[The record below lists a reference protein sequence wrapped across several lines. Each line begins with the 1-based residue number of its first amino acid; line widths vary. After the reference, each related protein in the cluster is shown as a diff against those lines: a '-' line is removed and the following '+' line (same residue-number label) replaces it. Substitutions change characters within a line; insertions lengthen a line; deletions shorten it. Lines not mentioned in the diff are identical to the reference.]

1 MMHFCSKIKKSW
13 NDFKI
18 KEKNGEVFAKG
29 LCGKKLFLIF
39 VILSIFGTYYEQ
51 ILNLIRYYYSEGIIF
66 WESRSGVFYGPFSP
80 IYGAGAILI
89 LVLFG
94 RKKRPW
100 HQTLLYGS
108 LFGGIFEYLI
118 SFLQQTFTHTVSW
131 NYSNHFLNIN
141 GRTTIPFMLVWG
153 LLSLALIEVVYPFL
167 SRWIEKIPLRLGTI
181 LYYILFTFII
191 IDCTV
196 SWTALIRGMLRRN
209 NLPSLTPVGSFYD
222 QKYPDEKLQHFFPNM
237 NFLTK

>member
-1 MMHFCSKIKKSW
+1 
-13 NDFKI
+13 
-18 KEKNGEVFAKG
+18 
-29 LCGKKLFLIF
+29 
-39 VILSIFGTYYEQ
+39 
-51 ILNLIRYYYSEGIIF
+51 
-66 WESRSGVFYGPFSP
+66 
-80 IYGAGAILI
+80 
-89 LVLFG
+89 
-94 RKKRPW
+94 
-100 HQTLLYGS
+100 
-108 LFGGIFEYLI
+108 
-118 SFLQQTFTHTVSW
+118 
-131 NYSNHFLNIN
+131 
-141 GRTTIPFMLVWG
+141 MLVWG